1 MDDVME
7 QLADS
12 QSMHEFFESCVV
24 GQTLDGD
31 DIFSLKKMVKELVKS
46 GMDEFDARDLF
57 QNTTSINSFPSM
69 ETAIIW
75 NDYE

>member
-1 MDDVME
+1 
-7 QLADS
+7 
-12 QSMHEFFESCVV
+12 
-24 GQTLDGD
+24 
-31 DIFSLKKMVKELVKS
+31 MVKELVKS
-46 GMDEFDARDLF
+46 GMDELDARDLF